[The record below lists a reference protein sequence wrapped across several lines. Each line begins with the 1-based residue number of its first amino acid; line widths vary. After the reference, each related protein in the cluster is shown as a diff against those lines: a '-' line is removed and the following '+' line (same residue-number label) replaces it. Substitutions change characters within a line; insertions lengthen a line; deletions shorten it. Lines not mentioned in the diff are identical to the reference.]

1 MIYNIVKNGKFND
14 AKKYLRKNDKIKIA
28 IKFQIIDE
36 KRTVIKQE
44 KHSKEIILDENFLY
58 FNNEQIIL

>member
-1 MIYNIVKNGKFND
+1 MIDNIVKNGKFND
-14 AKKYLRKNDKIKIA
+14 AKKYLKKNDKIKIA
-28 IKFQIIDE
+28 LKFQIIDE

-44 KHSKEIILDENFLY
+44 KHSKEILLNENFLC

>member
-1 MIYNIVKNGKFND
+1 MIDNIVKNGKFND
-14 AKKYLRKNDKIKIA
+14 AKKYLMKNDKIKIA

-44 KHSKEIILDENFLY
+44 KHSKEILLNENFLY

>member
-1 MIYNIVKNGKFND
+1 MIDNIVKNGKFND
-14 AKKYLRKNDKIKIA
+14 AKKYLLKNDKIKIA

-44 KHSKEIILDENFLY
+44 KHSKEILLNENFLY

>member
-14 AKKYLRKNDKIKIA
+14 AKKYLQKNDKIKIA
-28 IKFQIIDE
+28 IKFQIVDE

-44 KHSKEIILDENFLY
+44 KRSKEILLNENFLY
-58 FNNEQIIL
+58 FNNERIIL

>member
-1 MIYNIVKNGKFND
+1 MIDNIVKNGKFND
-14 AKKYLRKNDKIKIA
+14 AKKYLKKNDKIKIA
-28 IKFQIIDE
+28 LKFQIIDE

-44 KHSKEIILDENFLY
+44 KHSKEILLNENFLY

>member
-14 AKKYLRKNDKIKIA
+14 AKKYLQKNDKIKIA
-28 IKFQIIDE
+28 MKFQIVDE

-44 KHSKEIILDENFLY
+44 KRSKEILLNENFLY
-58 FNNEQIIL
+58 FNNERIIL

>member
-1 MIYNIVKNGKFND
+1 MIDNIVKNGKFND
-14 AKKYLRKNDKIKIA
+14 AKKYLKKNDKIKIA

-44 KHSKEIILDENFLY
+44 KHSKEILLNENFLY
-58 FNNEQIIL
+58 FNNEEIIL

>member
-1 MIYNIVKNGKFND
+1 MIYDIVKNGKFND
-14 AKKYLRKNDKIKIA
+14 AKKYLQKNEKIKIA

-36 KRTVIKQE
+36 KRNVIKQE
-44 KHSKEIILDENFLY
+44 KHSKEININENFLY

>member
-1 MIYNIVKNGKFND
+1 MIDNIVKNGKFND
-14 AKKYLRKNDKIKIA
+14 AKKYLLKNDKIKIA
-28 IKFQIIDE
+28 IKLQIIDE

-44 KHSKEIILDENFLY
+44 KHSKEILLNENFLY

>member
-1 MIYNIVKNGKFND
+1 MIYNLVKNGKFND
-14 AKKYLRKNDKIKIA
+14 AKKYLQKNDKIKIA